1 MFYDSFF
8 KTLKIFTKFSTF
20 FKQFCSSPTHQYIKI
35 ETFDVSTGNSL
46 QLTCSY
52 KLNTKMANPNYDID
66 QPYAIHL
73 FRSNLRISDNPSL
86 NRCLE
91 YNLPTLPL
99 YCLNINEW
107 DRKWYVKES
116 LGTFR
121 KRFLIESLDDLD
133 TTIRLKGGRLYVDE
147 QDPLST
153 IQNLYNSYCG
163 LKVIVTTIE
172 PDPPNYNNTSLQDEI
187 EAFGREYGIET
198 IA

>member
-1 MFYDSFF
+1 
-8 KTLKIFTKFSTF
+8 
-20 FKQFCSSPTHQYIKI
+20 
-35 ETFDVSTGNSL
+35 
-46 QLTCSY
+46 
-52 KLNTKMANPNYDID
+52 MANPNYDID